1 MENAGILLS
10 LYEYDNL
17 PHWHGVLFNKE
28 ILFMGRTEWYR
39 AGDNNLWQLRV
50 GEVEYRRF
58 EYEDFYGGKT
68 RIDRFDHWFRRYL
81 DRARYLKRVHS
92 NDKPESIAN
101 KALEAEYV
109 PPRIE
114 ALE

>member
-1 MENAGILLS
+1 LRWWSFLS
-10 LYEYDNL
+10 
-17 PHWHGVLFNKE
+17 FNKE

-39 AGDNNLWQLRV
+39 AGDDNLWQLRV

-58 EYEDFYGGKT
+58 EYEDSYGGKT
-68 RIDRFDHWFRRYL
+68 RIDRFDLWFRRYL

-92 NDKPESIAN
+92 NDNSESIAN
-101 KALEAEYV
+101 KVLEAEYE